1 MKILVVGSGAREHA
15 LVKKLSREPSVD
27 GVVCA
32 PGNAGVE
39 REHLT
44 GAISLD
50 VSDPEAILSIAE
62 SEAVDLTVVGPE
74 LPLANG
80 VADLFE
86 NHDRFLFGPKKLAA
100 RLESSKTFAKLFMA
114 RHAIPTAAFEVC
126 ENYEQALT
134 LIRSNRFGSSVVVKA
149 DGLAAGKGV
158 TVATDHTTAM
168 SAIRDA
174 MVERRFGDAGTNLVL
189 EECLTGPEV
198 SYFVITDGTKFV
210 SLPSAQDHKR
220 VFDNDLGPNTGGMG
234 AFAPSPL
241 LTPEVEQF
249 VIKNIVGPTIKGM
262 RQEGHEYRGVLYIG
276 LMLTDEGPKVIEFNV
291 RFGDPE
297 AQIILPMVESEL
309 APVLLAAAQ
318 GDLRG
323 VDWHSSREPHVGVV
337 MASGGYPGKYEIG
350 FPIAGIDRAEKVASV
365 QVIHAGT
372 AFKDEDMVTTGGRV
386 LTVVASGKSCAVAVE
401 RAYKGVG
408 HISFE
413 GSHARRDIGQKALYL
428 QDLSENR

>member
-15 LVKKLSREPSVD
+15 LVKKLSSEPSVE
-27 GVVCA
+27 GVICA
-32 PGNAGVE
+32 PGNAGVD
-39 REHLT
+39 REHST
-44 GAISLD
+44 GTISLNM
-50 VSDPEAILSIAE
+50 SDPEAILSIAE
-62 SEAVDLTVVGPE
+62 SEAIDLTVVGPE

-80 VADLFE
+80 VADLFAS
-86 NHDRFLFGPKKLAA
+86 HDRFLFGPKKSAA
-100 RLESSKTFAKLFMA
+100 RLESSKAFAKLFMA
-114 RHAIPTAAFEVC
+114 RHAIPTAGFEVC

-134 LIRSNRFGSSVVVKA
+134 LIRNNRFGPSVVVKA
-149 DGLAAGKGV
+149 DGLASGKGV
-158 TVATDHTTAM
+158 TVAADHTTAE

-262 RQEGHEYRGVLYIG
+262 RQEGNEYRGVLYLG

-309 APVLLAAAQ
+309 APALLAAAQ
-318 GDLRG
+318 GNLGD
-323 VDWHSSREPHVGVV
+323 VDWRLSTEPHVGVV
-337 MASGGYPGKYEIG
+337 MASGGYPGKHETG
-350 FPIAGIDRAEKVASV
+350 FPITGIDRAEKVAGA
-365 QVIHAGT
+365 QVVHAGT
-372 AFKDEDMVTTGGRV
+372 LIKDEDMVTNGGRV
-386 LTVVASGKSCAVAVE
+386 LTVVASGESFASAIE

-413 GSHARRDIGQKALYL
+413 GSHVRRDIGQKALYI
-428 QDLSENR
+428 QDVSGNR